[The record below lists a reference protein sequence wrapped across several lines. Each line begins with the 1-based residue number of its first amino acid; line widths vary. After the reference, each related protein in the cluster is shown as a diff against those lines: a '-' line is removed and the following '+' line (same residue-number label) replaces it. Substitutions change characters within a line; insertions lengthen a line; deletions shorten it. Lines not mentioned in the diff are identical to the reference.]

1 MAKKINCIA
10 IDDEPLSLQQITG
23 YINRIDFLNLVKT
36 FDNGLEAL
44 NYLHTHEVDLVFL
57 DIMMDELSGID
68 LIESLDPRP
77 YFIFTTGFDHY
88 AVKAFELH
96 ATDYIQK
103 PISFIRFMKAVDKV
117 FKDFFKNP
125 PAAANS
131 TYQQLKPESKKSEQE
146 FIFIK
151 TKYKMQKLAF
161 NDIYYIKGLN
171 NYLIIKTPN
180 DSLYARQSL
189 NHIVKV
195 LPTENFIRVHKSFI
209 VAIDKID
216 VIGKNQLFING
227 ENVPIG
233 ESYKE
238 YFFNYLSQKQLM
250 FFNNSRQNLYNL
262 NN

>member
-1 MAKKINCIA
+1 MGKKIKCIA
-10 IDDEPLSLQQITG
+10 VDDEPLSLQQITG
-23 YINRIDFLNLVKT
+23 YINRVNFLHLAET
-36 FDNGLEAL
+36 FDNGFDAL
-44 NYLHTHEVDLVFL
+44 NYLHNHEVDLVFL

-68 LIESLDPRP
+68 LIESLNNPP
-77 YFIFTTGFDHY
+77 YFIFTTGFDRY
-88 AVKAFELH
+88 AVKAFELE
-96 ATDYIQK
+96 AADYIQK
-103 PISFIRFMKAVDKV
+103 PVSFKRFMSAVDKV
-117 FKDFFKNP
+117 FKDFFKKP
-125 PAAANS
+125 PENN
-131 TYQQLKPESKKSEQE
+131 TTMKESGGEKAQRN

-151 TKYKMQKLAF
+151 TKHKMQKLDF
-161 NDIYYIKGLN
+161 DDIYYIKGLN
-171 NYLIIKTPN
+171 NYLIIKTGN
-180 DSLYARQSL
+180 ESLYTRQSL
-189 NHIVKV
+189 NNIVNV
-195 LPTENFIRVHKSFI
+195 LPPENFIRVHKSFI